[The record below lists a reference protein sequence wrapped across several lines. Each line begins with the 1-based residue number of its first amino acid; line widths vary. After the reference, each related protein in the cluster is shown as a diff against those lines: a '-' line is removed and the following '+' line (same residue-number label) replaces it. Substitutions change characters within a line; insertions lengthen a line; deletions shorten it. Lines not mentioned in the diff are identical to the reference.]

1 MDLTNYYSL
10 LIFMQRYKILN
21 FYLLYKGIISIKGD
35 CKTDVYDQL
44 VLKLNYCVNF
54 DFVVGSI

>member
-44 VLKLNYCVNF
+44 VLN
-54 DFVVGSI
+54 